1 MELPVRLSEIPAES
15 AHQYP
20 LTSQQRDPNQTE
32 RNFRH
37 VVPTAWRIKGEL
49 RIGALM
55 GALDDVVER
64 HEALRT
70 LIHYDESDGSL
81 GYQEIRPPAPV
92 PFTVH
97 EIPTE
102 PGPSRDEIAV
112 DLYVKLHEEGL
123 EYSVIPSLRAALYRF
138 DDGDAVLTL
147 LTHHLFS
154 DNWSIGVLRREIAAC
169 YNARVDGVPAALPA
183 PAQYRE
189 YAAWEHEYLHSDKA
203 AAARRFWLD
212 NLAGARI
219 FAFPADRPND
229 PATLTARTAVRE
241 FLISA
246 ADSAKITA
254 GATRNRC
261 TAWHLI
267 LTAGMVLAEQIT
279 GSSDITLLTVNNG
292 RVVRDFHNT
301 IGFFANLVPLRV
313 EAGGCASFK
322 ELMLLVRKASVDA
335 HQNMLPFGE
344 LLELAPELMKPLEDP
359 RAVPMAFNYVRP
371 AVALAE
377 IQLAG
382 GVTPVIPPEEVPTM
396 YHRGTC
402 SWGLAGLRS
411 GELRFVIEYEP
422 SAIDPGTIDRWGSDF
437 VDLLMA
443 IAGRPDQAWRN
454 WR

>member
-1 MELPVRLSEIPAES
+1 MRLSEIPDES
-15 AHQYP
+15 AQHYP
-20 LTSQQRDPNQTE
+20 LTSQQKDPNQTE
-32 RNFRH
+32 RNYRH

-49 RIGALM
+49 RVDALM
-55 GALDDVVER
+55 GALDDMVER

-70 LIHYDESDGSL
+70 LVHYDEADGRL
-81 GYQEIRPPAPV
+81 GYQEILPPAPV

-138 DDGDAVLTL
+138 DDRDAVLTL

-154 DNWSIGVLRREIAAC
+154 DNWSIGVLRRELAAC
-169 YNARVDGVPAALPA
+169 YNARVDGVAAALPN
-183 PAQYRE
+183 PVQYRE
-189 YAAWEHEYLHSDKA
+189 YAAWEHEYLHSEKA
-203 AAARRFWLD
+203 ATARRFWQD

-229 PATLTARTAVRE
+229 PGTLSARTAIRE
-241 FLISA
+241 FLIDA
-246 ADSAKITA
+246 ADYARITA
-254 GATRNRC
+254 SATQNRC

-267 LTAGMVLAEQIT
+267 LTAGMVLAEGIT

-292 RVVRDFHNT
+292 RTAKDFHNT

-313 EAGGCASFK
+313 ELGGCTSFK
-322 ELMLLVRKASVDA
+322 ELMLQVRKASVNA
-335 HQNMLPFGE
+335 HQNMIPFGE
-344 LLELAPELMKPLEDP
+344 LLELVPELMRPLEEP
-359 RAVPMAFNYVRP
+359 RAIPMAFNYVRP
-371 AVALAE
+371 AVALAD

-422 SAIDPGTIDRWGSDF
+422 SAVDAETIERWGSDF
-437 VDLLMA
+437 VALLMA
-443 IAGRPDQAWRN
+443 IADRPDQAWRN
-454 WR
+454 RR